1 MRASIIMLLA
11 SGIASGLSCGQ
22 EDPIPTEGFEAEAP
36 TQARRSFRPSDDLYD
51 EEGRLREGDEVIVG
65 LTMPRGLDKQED
77 RSGERRHVYFTN
89 VPIEKVVAY
98 FGPRLFTGTVD
109 RVGDGAIYRGARP
122 VNITENVV
130 KLDVSVLPAGSRL
143 RVEVV
148 ELPPMP
154 VNPPSP
160 AELER
165 RWEEIE
171 RRLD

>member
-1 MRASIIMLLA
+1 MLLLLA
-11 SGIASGLSCGQ
+11 AACG
-22 EDPIPTEGFEAEAP
+22 EEEPIPTEGFEAEP
-36 TQARRSFRPSDDLYD
+36 PPQERRSFRPTDDFFD
-51 EEGRLREGDEVIVG
+51 ADGHLREGDEVIVG
-65 LTMPRGLDKQED
+65 LTMPRGLDKQEE
-77 RSGERRHVYFTN
+77 RSRDRRHIYFTS

-122 VNITENVV
+122 VNVTENVV
-130 KLDVSVLPAGSRL
+130 RLEVSVLAAGSRT

-154 VNPPSP
+154 VNPPSE

-165 RWEEIE
+165 RWGEIE